1 MKVLVTGATGF
12 VGRHLVSR
20 LLACGHEITTM
31 SRDAAK
37 LASMPWAK
45 KVKFI
50 PFDLLNPAF
59 DPEQSAPLPDILI
72 HLAWP
77 GLPNYKDLFHF
88 EQNLPASYGFIK
100 KWVKAGVNRVLVTGT
115 CFEYGMQEGCLSE
128 NMQTMPSNPYGLAKD
143 TLRKFLQT
151 LQTQCPFN
159 LQWVRFFYMHGPGQN
174 PKSLMAQLDAAID
187 TGVPVFN
194 MSGGEQLRDYLPVE
208 EVARRMALLVDH
220 PECSGIINCC
230 SGKPISVRRLVEQR
244 IAERGAIISLNL
256 GYYPYP
262 DYEPM
267 AFWGKSKKFDAID
280 KPINP

>member
-20 LLACGHEITTM
+20 LLSSGHEITAM
-31 SRDAAK
+31 SRDATK
-37 LASMPWAK
+37 LACMPWVK

-50 PFDLLNPAF
+50 SFDLQNPDF
-59 DPEQSAPLPDILI
+59 NPVESAPVPDILI

-77 GLPNYKDLFHF
+77 GLPNYRDLFHF
-88 EQNLPASYGFIK
+88 EQNLPASYELIR
-100 KWVKAGVNRVLVTGT
+100 KWVKAGVNRVLVAGT
-115 CFEYGMQEGCLSE
+115 CFEYGMQEGSLLE
-128 NMQTMPSNPYGLAKD
+128 DLQTIPSNPYGLAKD

-151 LQTQCPFN
+151 LQTQSAFN
-159 LQWVRFFYMHGPGQN
+159 LQWIRLFYMYGPGQN
-174 PKSLMAQLDAAID
+174 PKSLLAQLDAAID
-187 TGVPVFN
+187 QKLTVFN
-194 MSGGEQLRDYLPVE
+194 MSGGEQLRDYLRVE
-208 EVARRMALLVDH
+208 EVASKIALLVDH

-244 IAERGAIISLNL
+244 ISERGAKMVLNL

-267 AFWGKSKKFDAID
+267 AFWGDSQKLDEIRENK
-280 KPINP
+280 